1 MVKCPVCRAE
11 FPDGTKYCAFC
22 GTELKSKIDGAE
34 QTDTKKQKT
43 DRKGMKTDAL
53 QAVNGKAIVI
63 GGIAVGIVVL
73 IALAVGRLSKIDSEN
88 SGNYQIS
95 DMQNVS
101 QDDQNDGIKENENAK
116 DDLSGAE
123 DETDSMPIPDIDGA
137 GGKTVVLYGTLQS
150 GSYGWEVILDTSA
163 SFLAEDIYGDTMYVE
178 PQTSVF
184 VETSDDLSLYE
195 QRQVRLEGMV
205 TVVPETS
212 SVLITVD
219 EIETTDGPLYD
230 PEEGGIHRY
239 EYVRKD
245 CTWQE
250 AFDECKAK
258 GGYLVRINSEEEYQ
272 YILSEIQ
279 NRGMEDVHFY
289 LGGRRDIGGSEYY
302 WANQENELYGE
313 RVDSSDY
320 WSRNEWMTGEPSL
333 RDNTVNLEEDCL
345 DMFYYKNV
353 GKWVWNDV
361 PNNILSAV
369 PTYAGKIGY
378 ICEYEE

>member
-1 MVKCPVCRAE
+1 MVKCPVCKSE
-11 FPDGTKYCAFC
+11 FPDGMKYCAFC
-22 GTELKSKIDGAE
+22 GTELKQKTDGSE
-34 QTDTKKQKT
+34 QTDIQKQKT
-43 DRKGMKTDAL
+43 DRRNIKLNISQKVKGKT
-53 QAVNGKAIVI
+53 IVI
-63 GGIAVGIVVL
+63 AGIAVGIVVL
-73 IALAVGRLSKIDSEN
+73 GAFAVGRLTNEDSEN
-88 SGNYQIS
+88 HQIS
-95 DMQNVS
+95 DAENVS
-101 QDDQNDGIKENENAK
+101 SDNQDDWITEDTNNANN
-116 DDLSGAE
+116 LHETE
-123 DETDSMPIPDIDGA
+123 DISDSMPIPDIDGA
-137 GGKTVVLYGTLQS
+137 GGKTVVLYGTLQPE
-150 GSYGWEVILDTSA
+150 SYGWEVILDTSA

-195 QRQVRLEGMV
+195 QRQVRLKGMV
-205 TVVPETS
+205 TAVPETS
-212 SVLITVD
+212 SVFITLD

-230 PEEGGIHRY
+230 PEEGGIQRY

-279 NRGMEDVHFY
+279 SRGMEDVHFF
-289 LGGRRDIGGSEYY
+289 LGGRRDVGESEYY
-302 WANQENELYGE
+302 WADQENELYGE

-320 WSRNEWMTGEPSL
+320 WCRNEWMTGEPSL
-333 RDNTVNLEEDCL
+333 RDNAVNIEEDCL

-361 PNNILSAV
+361 PNDILSAV

>member
-1 MVKCPVCRAE
+1 MVKCPVCKSE

-22 GTELKSKIDGAE
+22 GTELKQKTDISE
-34 QTDTKKQKT
+34 QTDIQKQKT
-43 DRKGMKTDAL
+43 DRRNIKLNISQKVKGKT
-53 QAVNGKAIVI
+53 IVI
-63 GGIAVGIVVL
+63 AGIAVGIVVL
-73 IALAVGRLSKIDSEN
+73 GAFAVGRLTNEDSEN
-88 SGNYQIS
+88 HQIS
-95 DMQNVS
+95 DAENVS
-101 QDDQNDGIKENENAK
+101 SDNQDDGITENANNANN
-116 DDLSGAE
+116 LHETE
-123 DETDSMPIPDIDGA
+123 DISDSMPIPDIDGA
-137 GGKTVVLYGTLQS
+137 GGKTVVLYGTLQPE
-150 GSYGWEVILDTSA
+150 SYGWEVILDTSA

-178 PQTSVF
+178 PQTSVL

-195 QRQVRLEGMV
+195 QRQVKLKGMV
-205 TVVPETS
+205 TAVPETS
-212 SVLITVD
+212 SVFITLD

-230 PEEGGIHRY
+230 PEEGGIQRY

-279 NRGMEDVHFY
+279 SRGMGDVHFF
-289 LGGRRDIGGSEYY
+289 LGGRRDVGGSEYY
-302 WANQENELYGE
+302 WADQENELYGE

-320 WSRNEWMTGEPSL
+320 WCRNEWMTGEPSL
-333 RDNTVNLEEDCL
+333 RDNTVNIEEDCL

-361 PNNILSAV
+361 PNDTLSAV

>member
-1 MVKCPVCRAE
+1 MVKCPVCKSE
-11 FPDGTKYCAFC
+11 FPDGTKCCAFC
-22 GTELKSKIDGAE
+22 GTELKQKTDISE
-34 QTDTKKQKT
+34 QTDIQKQKT
-43 DRKGMKTDAL
+43 DRSNIKLNISQKVKGKT
-53 QAVNGKAIVI
+53 IVI
-63 GGIAVGIVVL
+63 AGIAVGIVVL
-73 IALAVGRLSKIDSEN
+73 GAFAVGRLTNEDSEN
-88 SGNYQIS
+88 HQIS
-95 DMQNVS
+95 DAENVS
-101 QDDQNDGIKENENAK
+101 SDNQDDGITENANNANN
-116 DDLSGAE
+116 LHETE
-123 DETDSMPIPDIDGA
+123 DISDSMPIPDIDGA
-137 GGKTVVLYGTLQS
+137 GGKTVVLYGTLQPE
-150 GSYGWEVILDTSA
+150 SYGWEVILDTSA

-195 QRQVRLEGMV
+195 QRQVRLKGMV
-205 TVVPETS
+205 TAVPETS
-212 SVLITVD
+212 SVFITLD

-230 PEEGGIHRY
+230 PEEGGIQRY

-279 NRGMEDVHFY
+279 SRGMEDVHFF
-289 LGGRRDIGGSEYY
+289 LGGRRDVGESEYY
-302 WANQENELYGE
+302 WADQENELYGE

-320 WSRNEWMTGEPSL
+320 WCRNEWMTGEPSL
-333 RDNTVNLEEDCL
+333 RDNAVNIEEDCL

-361 PNNILSAV
+361 PNDILSAV